1 MNKENINTE
10 NQNNENAAQW
20 EMTTPQQAESTASR
34 EIQGGYHARKE
45 DEASVGFFIDNIERG
60 DCSVRYTGDG
70 INGKEEA
77 LLSEYLHVMD
87 EGGFNKN
94 EALTPVLHDY
104 MDKLTHDLAYID
116 AGHAAMLDG
125 SEDSRKYFR
134 SLDMVIGY
142 CDSDFATEEDK
153 AAVSEFMNVLDSKG
167 AALSIM
173 LDRYQ
178 QLYGDK
184 ASPVPTYEAPTPT
197 PTPEPTPPTPTPE
210 ESMPTPEPTPTPSFS
225 LEDTPDDGK
234 ESRRALEQVE
244 DSLDF
249 LRRSER
255 LSDDLLEDVK
265 KTAANIDASFR
276 NSFFKPEETR
286 RIIDEFKK
294 TLDEFMGS
302 IRSLDHSNQ
311 DVVESLKAGAA
322 YIDEDSAR
330 KATSESD
337 RCQEKID
344 DARSKYNS
352 RQEWLSQ
359 REDALRKMQQ
369 LQEDNLARLR
379 TIRNY

>member
-10 NQNNENAAQW
+10 NQKNENAAQW

-104 MDKLTHDLAYID
+104 MDKLTHDLAYVD

-142 CDSDFATEEDK
+142 CDSDFATEGDK
-153 AAVSEFMNVLDSKG
+153 AAVSEFMNMLDGKG

-197 PTPEPTPPTPTPE
+197 PTPEPTPPTPAPE

-244 DSLDF
+244 DSLNF

-344 DARSKYNS
+344 DARRKYNS